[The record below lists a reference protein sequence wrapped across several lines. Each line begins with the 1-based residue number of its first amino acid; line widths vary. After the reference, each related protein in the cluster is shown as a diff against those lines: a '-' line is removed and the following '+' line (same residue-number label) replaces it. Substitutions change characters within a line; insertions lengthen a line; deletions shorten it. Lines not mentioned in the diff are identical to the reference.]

1 MKDQIKKLD
10 IFISIYFDDDTI
22 VVSLQNYYDLYF
34 CSLKFMC
41 EHSQLKYLQD
51 LRSACRDRLRS
62 RGVVLDEG
70 PCVAVFTRE
79 SSRASSPSPIISA
92 IASSP
97 RLRALP
103 ANESKVNHPAFTE
116 SLKKCRLVYK
126 C

>member
-1 MKDQIKKLD
+1 MLLLPE
-10 IFISIYFDDDTI
+10 IY
-22 VVSLQNYYDLYF
+22 L
-34 CSLKFMC
+34 C
-41 EHSQLKYLQD
+41 EHGLSKYLQD

-70 PCVAVFTRE
+70 PCVAVFTKE

-103 ANESKVNHPAFTE
+103 ANESKVNHPAYTERLMKHTYLHMLKQIFTI
-116 SLKKCRLVYK
+116 LFFFFFF
-126 C
+126 